1 MLAKIAGPVASLGKG
16 AFSVGKAI
24 FGKDAATGTSLAGS
38 IGSSIIGSAA
48 KGTGLKGLGVTM
60 GMIGNTLGSGA
71 TTGAGL
77 IAAGTAGTAGGVA
90 AGATLVSAGI
100 DAYKALKSDDKAEKS
115 AYGESAAWKA
125 GGVAAGAAAGAAI
138 GSIIPGLGT
147 AVGALVG
154 AGVGG
159 IAGWIKGNK
168 VKKEYQDNV
177 EEMQKEAEKAQK
189 VFDATG
195 LSIDKVRFA
204 NDD

>member
-1 MLAKIAGPVASLGKG
+1 M
-16 AFSVGKAI
+16 
-24 FGKDAATGTSLAGS
+24 
-38 IGSSIIGSAA
+38 
-48 KGTGLKGLGVTM
+48 
-60 GMIGNTLGSGA
+60 
-71 TTGAGL
+71 
-77 IAAGTAGTAGGVA
+77 
-90 AGATLVSAGI
+90 
-100 DAYKALKSDDKAEKS
+100 
-115 AYGESAAWKA
+115 
-125 GGVAAGAAAGAAI
+125 
-138 GSIIPGLGT
+138 
-147 AVGALVG
+147 VG